1 MPLGARVA
9 GRGRPRVTAGL
20 ATIQLPGPSR
30 RPSNPLPTKPP
41 PHCHRQIDVLLVD
54 GVYYGFSGCHRFEAH
69 QRLGLPAI
77 RCRVR
82 KASREILR
90 MHMM

>member
-1 MPLGARVA
+1 
-9 GRGRPRVTAGL
+9 
-20 ATIQLPGPSR
+20 
-30 RPSNPLPTKPP
+30 
-41 PHCHRQIDVLLVD
+41 VLLVD

-69 QRLGLPAI
+69 QRLGLPTI

-82 KASREILR
+82 KASGEILR

>member
-1 MPLGARVA
+1 MECGAPAHLGPFHRLLKSRW
-9 GRGRPRVTAGL
+9 GRALWSLPEQGAAAWPRQRWWLLGNA
-20 ATIQLPGPSR
+20 
-30 RPSNPLPTKPP
+30 PP
-41 PHCHRQIDVLLVD
+41 RTPPR
-54 GVYYGFSGCHRFEAH
+54 RFEAH
-69 QRLGLPAI
+69 QRLGLPTI